1 MGNLNIV
8 VVRFILLTCGLF
20 VMVCVF
26 HPLIR
31 SSLFPL
37 HINIRLQNH
46 NCQHMLIHYG
56 PTCSLDC
63 TLQKMPEF
71 WRKLKISNHNCSTVV
86 TYRFKTVSK

>member
-8 VVRFILLTCGLF
+8 VVRFILLTCLF

-46 NCQHMLIHYG
+46 NCQQSVIQKKKTQYEV
-56 PTCSLDC
+56 LDLESRQGK
-63 TLQKMPEF
+63 TNYIVPKPE
-71 WRKLKISNHNCSTVV
+71 K
-86 TYRFKTVSK
+86 